1 MSKMLTMLNA
11 KSIKLDGMPPGGI
24 PRITPDMVAA
34 ALINLK
40 PIVRE
45 YGLAK
50 YAGHEDYELKRL
62 HLILTAQTAID
73 EKWIKKAT
81 GWRVVF
87 NFADMALDE
96 ALGDNLCQRCKG
108 AGAHNNRKTCVA
120 CEGSGRGK
128 ELSITERAE
137 KIGVTEYK
145 WKTYW
150 QERLAKSA
158 GDFAEYDEKIRKELN
173 RQIFGD

>member
-24 PRITPDMVAA
+24 PKNTWDMVAA
-34 ALINLK
+34 ALVNLE

-45 YGLAK
+45 YGLAR
-50 YAGHEDYELKRL
+50 YAKHSDAELRKL
-62 HLILTAQTAID
+62 HLLKITKTAID

-81 GWRVVF
+81 GWRVVYR
-87 NFADMALDE
+87 FADMALSE

-108 AGAHNNRKTCVA
+108 AGAHNNRKVCVA

-128 ELSITERAE
+128 ELSINERA
-137 KIGVTEYK
+137 KAIDVTPYI
-145 WKTYW
+145 WKMYW
-150 QERLAKSA
+150 QERLAESA
-158 GDFAEYDEKIRKELN
+158 SFFAECDERIRKELN
-173 RQIFGD
+173 RQLFGD

>member
-1 MSKMLTMLNA
+1 MSKILTMLNA
-11 KSIKLDGMPPGGI
+11 KSVTLDGMPPGGI

-34 ALINLK
+34 ALVNLK

-45 YGLAK
+45 YGLVK
-50 YAGHEDYELKRL
+50 YAGHEDYDLKRL

-87 NFADMALDE
+87 KFADMALSE
-96 ALGDNLCQRCKG
+96 ALDNNLCRRCKG
-108 AGAHNNRKTCVA
+108 AGAHNNGQTCAA
-120 CEGSGRGK
+120 CKGGQHAK
-128 ELSITERAE
+128 PLSMNDRAE
-137 KIGVTEYK
+137 MIGVTEYK

-158 GDFAEYDEKIRKELN
+158 SEFASYDEKIGKELN
-173 RQIFGD
+173 RQLLGE